1 MLEQLL
7 QGLQGQVGKEVQEK
21 AGVDSDMMAQIMKIA
36 GGVASQQVAK
46 QITSGGI
53 NDVMNL
59 FSNKPN
65 NSNANALQSN
75 ISNDL
80 VSNLIQKLGLD
91 EQKAA
96 MISSL
101 VIPAVM
107 NMITQKNN
115 ETPENDSSP
124 ITDLFGGNKVG
135 LVKGLLGKFFK

>member
-7 QGLQGQVGKEVQEK
+7 QGLQGQVGQEVQEK
-21 AGVDSDMMAQIMKIA
+21 AGVDSDMMSKIMKIA

-53 NDVMNL
+53 SDVMNL
-59 FSNKPN
+59 FSNQPN

-80 VSNLIQKLGLD
+80 VSNLIEKLGLD
-91 EQKAA
+91 KEKAA

-107 NMITQKNN
+107 NMVTQKNS
-115 ETPENDSSP
+115 ETPDTDSSP
-124 ITDLFGGNKVG
+124 ITDLFGGNKAG